1 MKLDFDVIVIGSGVA
16 GMTAAIYLKRAG
28 LNCCLLE
35 KAIPGGQI
43 VKSQKVENYP
53 GFDQISGAELS
64 NKILNQAKQNNVQY
78 KYGECLEIVDNK
90 NYKIVKTNME
100 ELTCKAIII
109 ATGRKPRQ
117 LEVDDAEK
125 LIGKGL
131 SYCATCDGNFFKGM
145 DVAIIGGSDTALT
158 EALYLSNI
166 CNKITILVRKD
177 HLRAKESLQEQVKKC
192 KNIHI
197 SYNTTV
203 KKFNQDTEGKLDSIT
218 IIKNNKEEQLKVK
231 GCFICIGYTPDTKNF
246 EPLIETDSEGYIKV
260 KSGNR
265 TNINK
270 IYASGDL
277 IKKETYQLL
286 TAMSDAVL
294 AADSCIK
301 DLQKSNGKI
310 KK

>member
-131 SYCATCDGNFFKGM
+131 SYCATCDGNFYKGEKVVVIGSS
-145 DVAIIGGSDTALT
+145 DVSLT
-158 EALYLSNI
+158 EALYLSNF
-166 CNKITILVRKD
+166 CDEVTILVRKD
-177 HLRAKESLQEQVKKC
+177 YLKAQEALQQQVKKRQ
-192 KNIHI
+192 NIRI
-197 SYNTTV
+197 NYNTTV
-203 KKFNQDTEGKLDSIT
+203 KKLNTNEEGTLETIT
-218 IIKNNKEEQLKVK
+218 IVKNNQEEQIDAK
-231 GCFICIGYTPDTKNF
+231 GSFVCIGYIPDTGNF
-246 EPLIETDSEGYIKV
+246 KPLIELDEEGYIKV
-260 KSGNR
+260 KEGNR
-265 TNINK
+265 TNVDK
-270 IYASGDL
+270 IYAAGDL

-301 DLQKSNGKI
+301 DL

>member
-64 NKILNQAKQNNVQY
+64 NKILNQTKLNKVQY
-78 KYGECLEIVDNK
+78 KYGECLEIIDNK
-90 NYKIVKTNME
+90 DYKVVKTNVE

-109 ATGRKPRQ
+109 ATGRKPRE
-117 LEVDDAEK
+117 LEVENTQN

-131 SYCATCDGNFFKGM
+131 SYCATCDGNFFKEM
-145 DVAIIGGSDTALT
+145 DVAIVGGSDTALT

-166 CNKITILVRKD
+166 CKQITILVRKD
-177 HLRAKESLQEQVKKC
+177 RLGAKESLQKQVKKC

-197 SYNTTV
+197 SYNTTI
-203 KKFNQDTEGKLDSIT
+203 KKFNKDAEGKLDGIT
-218 IIKNNKEEQLKVK
+218 IIKTNTEEQLKAK
-231 GCFICIGYTPDTKNF
+231 GCFICIGYIPDTKNF
-246 EPLIETDSEGYIKV
+246 EQLIETDYEGYIKV
-260 KSGNR
+260 KIGNR
-265 TNINK
+265 TNVEK
-270 IYASGDL
+270 IYAAGDL
-277 IKKETYQLL
+277 IKKDAYQLL

-301 DLQKSNGKI
+301 DLQKTTEK
-310 KK
+310 

>member
-53 GFDQISGAELS
+53 GFDQISGVELS

-90 NYKIVKTNME
+90 NYKIVKTNIE
-100 ELTCKAIII
+100 ELMCKAIII

-117 LEVDDAEK
+117 LEVENTQN

-131 SYCATCDGNFFKGM
+131 SYCATCDGNFFKDM

-166 CNKITILVRKD
+166 CSQITILVRKD
-177 HLRAKESLQEQVKKC
+177 HLSAKESLQEHVKKC

-197 SYNTTV
+197 SYNTII
-203 KKFNQDTEGKLDSIT
+203 KKFNQNTEGKLDNIT

-231 GCFICIGYTPDTKNF
+231 GCFICIGYIPDTKNF
-246 EPLIETDSEGYIKV
+246 EPLIETDNEGYIKV
-260 KSGNR
+260 KPGNR

-277 IKKETYQLL
+277 IKKEAYQLL

-310 KK
+310 KN

>member
-1 MKLDFDVIVIGSGVA
+1 MMKLNFDVIVIGSGVA

-35 KAIPGGQI
+35 KATPGGQI

-64 NKILNQAKQNNVQY
+64 NKILNQTKLNKVQY
-78 KYGECLEIVDNK
+78 KYGECLEIIDNK
-90 NYKIVKTNME
+90 DYKIVKTNVE

-117 LEVDDAEK
+117 LEVDNSEK

-131 SYCATCDGNFFKGM
+131 SYCATCDGNFFKEKNA
-145 DVAIIGGSDTALT
+145 VVVGGSDTALT

-166 CNKITILVRKD
+166 CNQITILVRKD
-177 HLRAKESLQEQVKKC
+177 YLRAKESLQKQVKKC
-192 KNIHI
+192 KNVHI
-197 SYNTTV
+197 SYNTTI
-203 KKFNQDTEGKLDSIT
+203 KKFHQDAEGKLDSIT
-218 IIKNNKEEQLKVK
+218 IIKNDKEEQLKAK
-231 GCFICIGYTPDTKNF
+231 GCFICIGYIPDTKNF
-246 EPLIETDSEGYIKV
+246 NHLIEVDNEGYIKV
-260 KSGNR
+260 NPGNR

-270 IYASGDL
+270 IYAAGDL
-277 IKKETYQLL
+277 IKKDAYQLL

-301 DLQKSNGKI
+301 DLQEI
-310 KK
+310 D